1 LSGHAVR
8 TLEPR
13 GGSNLRRYETI
24 FITYA
29 DLPDEEITALIERYG
44 AIVKAKDGV
53 LIKTEKWGKR
63 KLAYEIKKQSRG
75 NYVLFDFAGSSAIV
89 TELERNLRIGDKILK
104 YMTVKTQETVNLQEI
119 EQEMAASAAAG
130 KPEEPAPAPAEQEKP
145 AMPEAPQTAPE
156 EVAVAQ
162 ESDASLP
169 ADTSKEEK
177 E

>member
-1 LSGHAVR
+1 LPGQTVQA
-8 TLEPR
+8 LEPR
-13 GGSNLRRYETI
+13 GESNLKRYETI

-29 DLPDEEITALIERYG
+29 DMPDEEITALIERYG
-44 AIVKAKDGV
+44 AIVKAKNGT

-75 NYVLFDFAGSSAIV
+75 NYILFDFAGSSAII

-104 YMTVKTQETVNLQEI
+104 YMTVKTQEAVTLQEI

-130 KPEEPAPAPAEQEKP
+130 KAEEPPPAEQEKP
-145 AMPEAPQTAPE
+145 AMPETPQAVPE
-156 EVAVAQ
+156 DVATTQ

-169 ADTSKEEK
+169 ADTSKEVK